1 MLTFSVYLF
10 TFSMICYG
18 VVIYRKLASGSV
30 VLATIE
36 KQVATEM
43 EARAHRLCMQAYE
56 AQRIGNTFE
65 RIKADEE
72 FQDSLH
78 LYVEDYQSEVAVR
91 LKEHNV
97 SNIAAYGFVRIVK

>member
-1 MLTFSVYLF
+1 MLTLSVYLLTFSIV
-10 TFSMICYG
+10 CYG
-18 VVIYRKLASGSV
+18 IVIYRKLASGSV

-72 FQDSLH
+72 FQDNVH
-78 LYVEDYQSEVAVR
+78 LYAEDYQAEVAQR

-97 SNIAAYGFVRIVK
+97 SSISAYGFIRIMK